1 MNQVFEEMALNYL
14 QLRLNYSFS
23 VLHFISSFFF
33 QNSAYVQLS
42 SDLMSCLN
50 LHLDKKNH
58 GEKMDLCTAAQSTAR
73 AEQGI
78 ETWNTRFHTGL
89 MQQKDSQSFFMLL
102 NNIYIYYIK
111 C

>member
-1 MNQVFEEMALNYL
+1 
-14 QLRLNYSFS
+14 
-23 VLHFISSFFF
+23 
-33 QNSAYVQLS
+33 
-42 SDLMSCLN
+42 
-50 LHLDKKNH
+50 
-58 GEKMDLCTAAQSTAR
+58 MDLCTAAQSTAR